1 MCRDEI
7 DPTKM
12 KDGVAQYLRL
22 PLARHFLFSTI
33 SFIIE
38 LSSHLQCHETRIHLF
53 YMKYL
58 YERHSNFHIYLS
70 SCLLIPH
77 VGALVAEIMLSINL
91 TALTLLSQMLLKNP
105 HLNFGPLNAS
115 STLWSNNVARLCMSS
130 LSFIIS
136 HHQDPSVFAEL
147 IARQQINLASFPS
160 IYVTRRGEKVRRRM
174 SEISS
179 PARSG
184 RAM

>member
-1 MCRDEI
+1 MIGPLGRLGAAATLRQHCPQITQRPGILVSFHVSAVVFQQHFIRGVAVGVVLWLIFQFERCRDEI

-58 YERHSNFHIYLS
+58 YERHSNFHINLR
-70 SCLLIPH
+70 SCLLSRM
-77 VGALVAEIMLSINL
+77 LV
-91 TALTLLSQMLLKNP
+91 
-105 HLNFGPLNAS
+105 H
-115 STLWSNNVARLCMSS
+115 
-130 LSFIIS
+130 
-136 HHQDPSVFAEL
+136 
-147 IARQQINLASFPS
+147 
-160 IYVTRRGEKVRRRM
+160 
-174 SEISS
+174 
-179 PARSG
+179 
-184 RAM
+184 